1 MKKITAVLS
10 LVFFVLVLTV
20 IASSSKFNGRTIFVK
35 KQKCSMCHSISTRGI
50 EAKTK
55 SNKLK
60 GPDLVNL
67 SARYDSAWLAK
78 YLTKKVGKN
87 GKKHKK
93 RFKGSDE
100 ELQALVDWLL
110 E

>member
-1 MKKITAVLS
+1 MKKITAILS

-20 IASSSKFNGRTIFVK
+20 FASSGNNNGRTIFVK
-35 KQKCSMCHSISTRGI
+35 KEKCIRCHSISTRGI

-55 SNKLK
+55 SERLK
-60 GPDLVNL
+60 GPDLVGL
-67 SARYDSAWLAK
+67 SARYKSAWLSK
-78 YLTKKVGKN
+78 YLTKKVRLK
-87 GKKHKK
+87 GKKHKT

-100 ELQALVDWLL
+100 ELQTLVDWLL